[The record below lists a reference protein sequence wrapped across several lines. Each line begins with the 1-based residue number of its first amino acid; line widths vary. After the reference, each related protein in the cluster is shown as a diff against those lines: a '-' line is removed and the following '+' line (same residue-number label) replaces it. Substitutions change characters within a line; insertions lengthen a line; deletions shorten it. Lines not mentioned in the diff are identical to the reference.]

1 VTGKRII
8 VASWSTLAVFAVV
21 AIFDA
26 VGLHALNTP
35 ATILSVG
42 LFLASLPIWIY
53 AFGLVLVRSTRGD
66 DIAVASWVFLTPSAP
81 KEQRRHLLGATAA
94 CIVIALAS
102 GWANPFGVLV
112 PMLQLGLAALWGA
125 RHGVYPARPPARPV
139 GNRTSGSRT
148 SGTTVKGARR

>member
-1 VTGKRII
+1 VTGKRIV

-21 AIFDA
+21 AILDA

-35 ATILSVG
+35 ATILSVA

-94 CIVIALAS
+94 CIVIALAT

-112 PMLQLGLAALWGA
+112 PMLPLGFAALWGA
-125 RHGVYPARPPARPV
+125 RHGVYPARPPARPT
-139 GNRTSGSRT
+139 GNRT

>member
-1 VTGKRII
+1 VTGKRIV

-21 AIFDA
+21 AILDA
-26 VGLHALNTP
+26 VGVHALNTP
-35 ATILSVG
+35 ATILSVT

-66 DIAVASWVFLTPSAP
+66 DIAVASWVFLIPSAP

-94 CIVIALAS
+94 CIVIALAT

-112 PMLQLGLAALWGA
+112 PMLQLGFAALWGA
-125 RHGVYPARPPARPV
+125 RHGVYPARPPARPAA
-139 GNRTSGSRT
+139 NRTSTKRS
-148 SGTTVKGARR
+148 SVKGARR